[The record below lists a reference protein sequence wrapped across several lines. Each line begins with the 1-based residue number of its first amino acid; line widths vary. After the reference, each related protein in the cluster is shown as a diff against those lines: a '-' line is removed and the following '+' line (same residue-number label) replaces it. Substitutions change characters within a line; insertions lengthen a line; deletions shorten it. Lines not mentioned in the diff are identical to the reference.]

1 MKFNIFNRENSIN
14 WDEFKK
20 LKEWRF
26 YNTSK
31 YDKDN
36 NKTLGMITKAALA
49 KGYGKDIDEI
59 NDIDI
64 LFKRFLNDFENSSEK
79 QLVLASTFS
88 KKTALD
94 FYLTK
99 IRETNSRI
107 FPNVALIANNTNN
120 IWKSKNAIIWMSL
133 IRDNHNTVW
142 KLNRIDFTDIPY
154 LLKEDV
160 AAGQYNI
167 DKVEFLSSYNLHEY
181 EKNDIKNDIKYWLD
195 RISENEPLS
204 DKKMDPSFN
213 SIRPLNTFLSIILR
227 NTNNSDKNQFN
238 NCLVNLGT
246 KNIDLL
252 FNSESQDLEELKKIL
267 KKINEENSLFYI
279 GNEETSKQI
288 TFQFEAEKE
297 APKFDIKIT
306 NKIENKKQAWT
317 IVTNNINQKINSLN
331 NEIVDKQND
340 FNIKKSQI
348 SQELESIK
356 NDILR
361 DYKKFLNNESSLNI
375 SLKEK
380 FDSIKEIDKKQNI
393 AQKINTD
400 YVEYISEIE
409 NNIDSLEKNLKAK
422 FERETNNANKSK
434 KPIKQVNKEII
445 DTYNELKNLPNVSN
459 YFKNYFDLNKDLRAL
474 NSSFLEL
481 NKTIR
486 ETQSVKTYYEW
497 LLDKI
502 YASKNCL
509 SMFEFKSN
517 NKNEDLNFEYVFNS
531 ISYKDIQNF
540 ATEIENKQ
548 SCKDLGNFPAC
559 VSEQELYRA
568 KNENHY
574 LDQVGNEVY
583 DLFARKMYLSF
594 DGDIVKLKRY
604 QNAVENSLNGY
615 VKNPYI
621 LPNFFDPFEIDKNE
635 VKKAKETD
643 IFNEVVKCYSLNKV
657 QEENL
662 QKIIASNSLYLLQ
675 GPPGTGKT
683 QLITAIMDYYI
694 RNNQNILITSSTH
707 EAINNALERLD
718 KNTLN
723 NPNVLIFKQSKIGD
737 ALYKNSYNQ
746 KVLYQ
751 KFIEKSFNFIRGTE
765 SSDPN
770 SKIIELLK
778 QKADDKDLSRCFLN
792 SNLYQIIK
800 LEDEFYK
807 IKDPDSYLGDQL
819 TNIEN
824 YSYNSFV
831 DGYFSK
837 SFIVRAKQSNCYIFD
852 LKDSI
857 ELANFLYL
865 KFKEGKI
872 LVNFATIIKE
882 IESQNSN
889 KNIIFKDQIDAYFEK
904 EFKEQIRIH
913 SKEGLFANISYY
925 EDDLENIFH
934 SHIRNNNLLNV
945 IGVTSTGSSSIDY
958 LEKDITFEYPIGV
971 SIMDEVSKSSTAQI
985 LTRINLSEKFILCGD
1000 YKQLPPKE
1008 EIDHQL
1014 IKMKINE
1021 IDLKEAIPYTIR
1033 KFFKLENDNQ
1043 RELQTWDNF
1052 FGKDLTLKEIDNNI
1066 VEFSKNVDSLFQKP
1080 IFKSSI
1086 EKILSLTNQNKKE
1099 YNYGFLNEQYRFNEY
1114 IQKVVNNF
1122 YTNNEK
1128 LIEGIKGQKEPYNF
1142 KTINGEI
1149 KSTAA
1154 FMVDTSHPSK
1164 LYLKNL
1170 EKVYGTASKENFDA
1184 RPNLFLNS
1192 FYPFTNLKLNLGD
1205 HGLINQYNAL
1215 VDIAVIKSFL
1225 KENSP
1230 ENISNKI
1237 GVICL
1242 TSNQKLIVKE
1252 LVKNDPDINKLQI
1265 KVDTIDNFQG
1275 REKPIII
1282 VDLIRSKNKLI
1293 IRNDKKIIDSKRSES
1308 DLSFLT
1314 EEERLNVAASRAENN
1329 LIFVGSISQ
1338 YLNDETFNKANL
1350 LMKYIK
1356 TLDSNIYDSSE
1367 FMEELNE

>member
-1 MKFNIFNRENSIN
+1 M
-14 WDEFKK
+14 
-20 LKEWRF
+20 
-26 YNTSK
+26 
-31 YDKDN
+31 
-36 NKTLGMITKAALA
+36 
-49 KGYGKDIDEI
+49 
-59 NDIDI
+59 
-64 LFKRFLNDFENSSEK
+64 
-79 QLVLASTFS
+79 
-88 KKTALD
+88 
-94 FYLTK
+94 
-99 IRETNSRI
+99 
-107 FPNVALIANNTNN
+107 
-120 IWKSKNAIIWMSL
+120 
-133 IRDNHNTVW
+133 
-142 KLNRIDFTDIPY
+142 
-154 LLKEDV
+154 
-160 AAGQYNI
+160 
-167 DKVEFLSSYNLHEY
+167 
-181 EKNDIKNDIKYWLD
+181 
-195 RISENEPLS
+195 
-204 DKKMDPSFN
+204 
-213 SIRPLNTFLSIILR
+213 
-227 NTNNSDKNQFN
+227 
-238 NCLVNLGT
+238 
-246 KNIDLL
+246 
-252 FNSESQDLEELKKIL
+252 
-267 KKINEENSLFYI
+267 
-279 GNEETSKQI
+279 
-288 TFQFEAEKE
+288 EAEKE
-297 APKFDIKIT
+297 AAKFDIKIT
-306 NKIENKKQAWT
+306 NKIENIKQAWT
-317 IVTNNINQKINSLN
+317 IVTNNINKKINSLN
-331 NEIVDKQND
+331 NEIEDKQND
-340 FNIKKSQI
+340 FNIKKSLI
-348 SQELESIK
+348 SQELESIE
-356 NDILR
+356 NGILR
-361 DYKKFLNNESSLNI
+361 DYKKFFNESNLI
-375 SLKEK
+375 PLLKEQ

-393 AQKINTD
+393 AQKINTN
-400 YVEYISEIE
+400 YFEYISEIE
-409 NNIDSLEKNLKAK
+409 NNIGLLKNNLIVKYEK
-422 FERETNNANKSK
+422 EINNVNKSK
-434 KPIKQVNKEII
+434 KLIKQI
-445 DTYNELKNLPNVSN
+445 DKGKNATYNELKNLPNVSY
-459 YFKNYFDLNKDLRAL
+459 YFKKYADLNIDLKTL
-474 NSSFLEL
+474 NSSFSEL

-502 YASKNCL
+502 YASGNCL

-531 ISYKDIQNF
+531 ISYEDIQNF
-540 ATEIENKQ
+540 AAEVENKQ
-548 SCKDLGNFPAC
+548 SLKDLDNSPAWA
-559 VSEQELYRA
+559 SEQELYRA

-574 LDQVGNEVY
+574 LDQEGNKVY
-583 DLFARKMYLSF
+583 DSFAKKMYLSF
-594 DGDIVKLKRY
+594 DGDIVKLRRY

-635 VKKAKETD
+635 IKKVKETD
-643 IFNEVVKCYSLNKV
+643 IFNEVVKYYSLNKV

-694 RNNQNILITSSTH
+694 RNKQNILITSSTH

-737 ALYKNSYNQ
+737 ALSKNSYNQ
-746 KVLYQ
+746 KLIYQ
-751 KFIEKSFNFIRGTE
+751 KFIEKTFNFIEGTE
-765 SSDPN
+765 SNDPN

-778 QKADDKDLSRCFLN
+778 QKANDKDLARCFVN

-807 IKDPDSYLGDQL
+807 IEDIDSYLGDQL
-819 TNIEN
+819 SNIEK
-824 YSYNSFV
+824 YSNSSFK

-837 SFIVRAKQSNCYIFD
+837 SFIVRAKHSNCYIFD

-857 ELANFLYL
+857 ELSNFLYL

-872 LVNFATIIKE
+872 LVNFAAIIKE

-904 EFKEQIRIH
+904 EFKEQIRIY

-925 EDDLENIFH
+925 EDDLENMFH
-934 SHIRNNNLLNV
+934 SYIKNNNLLNV
-945 IGVTSTGSSSIDY
+945 IGLTSTGSSSIDY

-1021 IDLKEAIPYTIR
+1021 IDLNEQIPYTIR
-1033 KFFKLENDNQ
+1033 KFFSLENNNPK
-1043 RELQTWDNF
+1043 ELPTWDNF
-1052 FGKDLTLKEIDNNI
+1052 FGKGLTLKEIDNNF
-1066 VEFSKNVDSLFQKP
+1066 EKFSKNVDLLFQEP

-1086 EKILSLTNQNKKE
+1086 KIILDLTKQNKKE

-1122 YTNNEK
+1122 YTCNEK
-1128 LIEGIKGQKEPYNF
+1128 LKEGIKDQKEPYNF

-1154 FMVDTSHPSK
+1154 FMVDTSYPSK
-1164 LYLKNL
+1164 QYLKNF
-1170 EKVYGTASKENFDA
+1170 EKGYETVSKDNFDA
-1184 RPNLFLNS
+1184 RPNLFLNN
-1192 FYPFTNLKLNLGD
+1192 FYPFTNLKLNLGS

-1225 KENSP
+1225 KENSD
-1230 ENISNKI
+1230 ENITNKI

-1252 LVKNDPDINKLQI
+1252 LVKNDPEINKLQI

-1293 IRNDKKIIDSKRSES
+1293 IRNDEKIIDSKRSEI

-1338 YLNDETFNKANL
+1338 YLNDETFNKADL

-1356 TLDSNIYDSSE
+1356 TLNSNIYDSSE